1 MNQAGIWYIMWS
13 NIGKVAEYK
22 DSLDLLPSPQRS
34 VDSGTG
40 KPINDAMHV
49 YADCH
54 AAVKGIFLGIVLK
67 SYSSFFLIFQNVNF
81 SSKRISTI

>member
-1 MNQAGIWYIMWS
+1 MWS

-54 AAVKGIFLGIVLK
+54 AAVKGIFLGM
-67 SYSSFFLIFQNVNF
+67 YSI
-81 SSKRISTI
+81 

>member
-1 MNQAGIWYIMWS
+1 MWS

-54 AAVKGIFLGIVLK
+54 AAVKGIFLGI
-67 SYSSFFLIFQNVNF
+67 
-81 SSKRISTI
+81 